1 LIHRIVSCWKGPPK
15 LLVSL
20 VVWEKRYVK
29 LEVKDTRPRMCKR
42 RLEIFWDFKE
52 AIRLRYEGAKQSWER
67 GF

>member
-1 LIHRIVSCWKGPPK
+1 
-15 LLVSL
+15 
-20 VVWEKRYVK
+20 VWEKRYVK

-67 GF
+67 GFNEVGWCVLTLSACSER